1 MNREKWKK
9 TSSQVLLDHPRLK
22 VVEDDII
29 LPNGQPSKYLHFPEA
44 QNAAMVICI
53 RDNSILIQ
61 TEYSYPPEQYMYQL
75 PGGAIEDH
83 DKEPIL
89 AGLRELEEE
98 SGYTTDE
105 NTFVQYLGFYFSN
118 NRRSSAKHHV
128 ILVQNPV
135 ESGAIK
141 WDPEEYIES
150 EWIDISDLRTMI
162 GQGKIVNYSILTG
175 LALYDNR
182 VK

>member
-9 TSSQVLLDHPRLK
+9 TSSKVLLEHPRLK

-29 LPNGQPSKYLHFPEA
+29 LPNGSLSTYVHFTDTQDA
-44 QNAAMVICI
+44 TMLVCI
-53 RDNSILIQ
+53 KDDAILIQ

-75 PGGAIEDH
+75 PGGAIESRDS
-83 DKEPIL
+83 DPIL

-98 SGYTTDE
+98 SGYIADE
-105 NTFVQYLGFYFSN
+105 GTNVQYLGSYFTN
-118 NRRSSAKHHV
+118 NRRSSAKHFV
-128 ILVQNPV
+128 ILVENPV
-135 ESGAIK
+135 NAGVTK

-150 EWIDISDLRTMI
+150 EWIKLEELRGMI
-162 GQGKIVNYSILTG
+162 GRGEVVNSSILTG

-182 VK
+182 SK